1 MLKKLFIIEALA
13 SLAINNKIFIDN
25 NRFLHLEVYMKNIHS
40 ILLLILTLLVN
51 SGFACS
57 NISIKTDL
65 QNESEW
71 LKPGL
76 LNSKRIE
83 LKFGSYGVQ
92 AIPQENNQVRLSNL
106 FSISQ
111 GRKYTRTI
119 ALTLFTDVLDPSLE
133 ISHQEI
139 LNGGSIGIVL
149 NKNGFL
155 IKKDI
160 FYIDELND
168 ASLFSKFMDV
178 DMMKKGKASTLAPSE
193 KSSARKKLSKF
204 KHRKSTAKPKKCSSN
219 KKKSQ
224 DLFTTTDKTAAI
236 IFQQN
241 K

>member
-1 MLKKLFIIEALA
+1 
-13 SLAINNKIFIDN
+13 
-25 NRFLHLEVYMKNIHS
+25 MKNIHS

-178 DMMKKGKASTLAPSE
+178 D
-193 KSSARKKLSKF
+193 
-204 KHRKSTAKPKKCSSN
+204 SN
-219 KKKSQ
+219 SI
-224 DLFTTTDKTAAI
+224 AI
-236 IFQQN
+236 IIYDLSIEKDNRILPYCTIIEVYSPEFLN
-241 K
+241 ITEIKNLYKTSTGTTVVENINMKNDIRIKKMIKAIRECLASFMDKSNANIN